1 MAEKSSSSGMK
12 VNLNSTKNEIL
23 KAYSEL
29 LEQQKEVKSPQP
41 QQEIEMKRKD
51 TLVKEASGQS
61 EEKIIQQIATLKM
74 ALNSSLD
81 SIEDQLNTSYKK
93 LNKTQ
98 EAIQIQEERLKEMY
112 QINAEADSLSAL
124 LAAQKEKKTEFETF
138 MATEKEKW
146 EKDQKEKAAFRK
158 EEDEALKKQ
167 RLRGEEEYNYTVHQ
181 KRKIESDQY
190 EEKKIRQEKELKDKK
205 EAFELEIKTRE
216 QAVSESEN
224 ELKSLRKQTE
234 EFPAVLKKEAETA
247 VKITGDNLKKEF
259 DYQNV
264 LLKKEYES
272 ELKLNSQAVENLQNR
287 IKDLELQLKQAFA
300 KTDSAEK
307 NVKEITVKAI
317 ESNAAIRTS
326 EQQKYYPESGRTP
339 KES

>member
-1 MAEKSSSSGMK
+1 MTEKSTPTSMK

-23 KAYSEL
+23 KAYTEL
-29 LEQQKEVKSPQP
+29 LEQQKEAKSPQP
-41 QQEIEMKRKD
+41 QQEIELKRKD
-51 TLVKEASGQS
+51 TVVKEASGQS

-81 SIEDQLNTSYKK
+81 TIEDQLDTSYKK

-98 EAIQIQEERLKEMY
+98 EAIQIQEERLKELY

-124 LAAQKEKKTEFETF
+124 LAAQKEKKAEFETIIS
-138 MATEKEKW
+138 TEKEKW
-146 EKDQKEKAAFRK
+146 EKGQKEMAALRK
-158 EEDEALKKQ
+158 EEEEALKKQ
-167 RLRGEEEYNYTVHQ
+167 RKREEEEYSYSVHQ

-205 EAFELEIKTRE
+205 EVFELEIKARE

-224 ELKSLRKQTE
+224 ELKILRKQTE
-234 EFPAVLKKEAETA
+234 DFPAVLKKEVETA
-247 VKITGDNLKKEF
+247 IKITGDNLKKEY
-259 DYQNV
+259 DYQIV
-264 LLKKEYES
+264 LIKKEYES

-300 KTDSAEK
+300 KTDNAEK
-307 NVKEITVKAI
+307 NVKEITMKAI
-317 ESNAAIRTS
+317 ESSAAVRSS
-326 EQQKYYPESGRTP
+326 EQAKYYPESGRIP
-339 KES
+339 LP